1 MKASIAVLSALL
13 LLLVGCSPVVEVQKD
28 ESVNFSKY
36 RTYSWVETHIS
47 ETREEKRALEFADI
61 SVRNAA
67 NRALASY
74 GWKEVEQDPDVLI
87 SYDVLVERSTVRNSD
102 PVYSQG
108 YYRNY
113 FNPYTRRW
121 QTLYYPSR
129 FLGYDTYETQVKE
142 GTVSLSMVDAR
153 TDKLVWQGWTTEQVS
168 SSRFTADEL
177 TNAINHIFKKFDPAK

>member
-1 MKASIAVLSALL
+1 MKASIAVLPALL
-13 LLLVGCSPVVEVQKD
+13 MLLVGCSPTVEVQKD

-47 ETREEKRALEFADI
+47 QTREEKRAVEFADI

-87 SYDVLVERSTVRNSD
+87 SYDVLVERSTVTNSD

-168 SSRFTADEL
+168 SSRFTTEEL